1 MLLEDLQAA
10 LPIGIVLAIL
20 LGPVFFVLLETAAVK
35 GFRAAIAF
43 DAGVIFSDAIFIA
56 IAYLST
62 NQLLEKIKDDPA
74 LFIFGGVLLTAY
86 GVITLIKEKKS
97 FNAERD
103 ISVELINKHNY
114 FKLALKGFLINFINI
129 GVLGFWLTIIITIG
143 PQLEMDPDRIIR
155 FFATVLLVYFLVD
168 VIKILLAKRLKKS
181 LTPSRIYLLKR
192 FVSGLMIFFGVILI
206 SKGLFPK
213 KVMKLQ
219 HEIERVTPIDFD

>member
-1 MLLEDLQAA
+1 MLLDDLQAA

-43 DAGVIFSDAIFIA
+43 DTGVMISDALFIA

-97 FNAERD
+97 FNAERN

-143 PQLEMDPDRIIR
+143 PQLEMNTDRIIR
-155 FFATVLLVYFLVD
+155 FFTAVLLVYFMID
-168 VIKILLAKRLKKS
+168 VIKILLAKKLKKS
-181 LTPSRIYLLKR
+181 LTPSRIYIMKR
-192 FVSGLMIFFGVILI
+192 FVSGLIIFFGIILI

-213 KVMKLQ
+213 RIEKLQ
-219 HEIERVTPIDFD
+219 DKIEDVTPLEF

>member
-1 MLLEDLQAA
+1 MLIDDLQAA

-43 DAGVIFSDAIFIA
+43 DTGVMISDALFIA

-97 FNAERD
+97 FNAERN

-143 PQLEMDPDRIIR
+143 PQLEMNTDRIIR
-155 FFATVLLVYFLVD
+155 FFTAVLLVYFMID
-168 VIKILLAKRLKKS
+168 VIKILLAKKLKKS
-181 LTPSRIYLLKR
+181 LTPSRIYIMKR
-192 FVSGLMIFFGVILI
+192 FVSGLIIFFGIILI

-213 KVMKLQ
+213 RIEKLQ
-219 HEIERVTPIDFD
+219 DKIEDVTPLEF